1 MKPEEIR
8 ILSDGE
14 IRKKIDEYDKE
25 LVNLSVRVA
34 SRQLVNHRE
43 LVKVKR
49 DVARLNTIL
58 KEKELGIR

>member
-8 ILSDGE
+8 MLSDGE

>member
-8 ILSDGE
+8 MLSDGE

-43 LVKVKR
+43 LAKVKR

>member
-14 IRKKIDEYDKE
+14 IRNKLVECDKE

-43 LVKVKR
+43 LVKAKR

-58 KEKELGIR
+58 KERELGIR

>member
-1 MKPEEIR
+1 LKPEEIR
-8 ILSDGE
+8 MLSDGE

-43 LVKVKR
+43 LLKVKR

>member
-1 MKPEEIR
+1 LKPEEIR

-14 IRKKIDEYDKE
+14 IRKKIDENDKE

-43 LVKVKR
+43 LAKVKR

>member
-14 IRKKIDEYDKE
+14 IRKKIDENDKE

-43 LVKVKR
+43 LAKVKR

>member
-1 MKPEEIR
+1 LKPEEIR

-14 IRKKIDEYDKE
+14 IRKKNDKE

-43 LVKVKR
+43 LAKVKR

>member
-1 MKPEEIR
+1 MKAEEVR
-8 ILSDGE
+8 ALSDVE
-14 IRKKIDEYDKE
+14 IRKKLDDYDKE

-43 LVKVKR
+43 LEKVRR

-58 KEKELGIR
+58 KERELGIR